1 MRPVS
6 HPPGYGGPVR
16 KDPERREPRAPAVAI
31 WTVTGLLVGVALAI
45 VTGSFVV
52 SIVVCAAI
60 GLVFGLYITRTKHV
74 PTDD

>member
-1 MRPVS
+1 
-6 HPPGYGGPVR
+6 VR
-16 KDPERREPRAPAVAI
+16 KDPDSREPRAPAVAI

-60 GLVFGLYITRTKHV
+60 GLIFGLYITRTKHV

>member
-1 MRPVS
+1 MRPVDDR
-6 HPPGYGGPVR
+6 PGYGGPVR
-16 KDPERREPRAPAVAI
+16 KDPDSREPRAPAVAI

-45 VTGSFVV
+45 VTGSFLV

-60 GLVFGLYITRTKHV
+60 GLIFGLYITRTKHV